1 MESLLRWGIEHS
13 GNPDGSTLNQQ
24 PPADISKLDPAVID
38 IILGKPESV
47 QMKEAL
53 AIALDETADEDVRV
67 VALDD
72 FEMV

>member
-13 GNPDGSTLNQQ
+13 GNPDGSTSNPQ
-24 PPADISKLDPAVID
+24 PPADISKLDPGVID
-38 IILGKPESV
+38 IILGKSESV

-53 AIALDETADEDVRV
+53 AIALDETADEDARV